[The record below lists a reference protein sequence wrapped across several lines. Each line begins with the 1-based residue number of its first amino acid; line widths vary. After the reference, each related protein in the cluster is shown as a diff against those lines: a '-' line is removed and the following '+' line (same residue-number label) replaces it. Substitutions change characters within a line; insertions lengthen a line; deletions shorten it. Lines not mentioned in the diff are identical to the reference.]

1 MAFSSTTTSQAVFG
15 NKRVVIGEYAQGN
28 GDTGGAIATGLGDIS
43 YFDATGATK
52 ITTSGGTAT
61 IVTADPTAAVTGFWM
76 AIG

>member
-1 MAFSSTTTSQAVFG
+1 MAFTSSATAQAVFG
-15 NKRVVIGEYAQGN
+15 NKRVVIGEYSQAS

-52 ITTSGGTAT
+52 VTTSSGTAT
-61 IVTADPTAAVTGFWM
+61 IVTANPGATVTGFWI